1 MARKATASKA
11 KADKAEKAP
20 AAEAPKY
27 GVPEL
32 AEALGIIPASVRVK
46 LRKSDFEKT
55 GRAWGWDT
63 KKDFDE
69 VVKSL
74 KAADKA
80 EAKSEDAG
88 EEKPKRGRR
97 KKAA

>member
-1 MARKATASKA
+1 MAKA
-11 KADKAEKAP
+11 KAAKEKDETAAAEK
-20 AAEAPKY
+20 PKY

-32 AEALGIIPASVRVK
+32 AEALGIEGASVRVK
-46 LRKSDFEKT
+46 LRKSKFEKS

-69 VVKSL
+69 VVKEL
-74 KAADKA
+74 KASEKA
-80 EAKSEDAG
+80 EAANDAG
-88 EEKPKRGRR
+88 EKAEKPKRGR